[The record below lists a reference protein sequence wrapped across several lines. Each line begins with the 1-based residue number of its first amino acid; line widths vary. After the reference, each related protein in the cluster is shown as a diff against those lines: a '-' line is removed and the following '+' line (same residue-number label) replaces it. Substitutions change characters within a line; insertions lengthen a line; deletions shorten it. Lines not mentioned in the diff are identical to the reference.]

1 MNQNHDAYKRSPV
14 STRVLLFVVAV
25 FAAVTL
31 PTAAFGAK
39 SLQERYDETQQKV
52 DQARQKEGVLT
63 TQISSE
69 SKALATLTSEVNA
82 LKSHEAEVV
91 AKLEA
96 KQEELRAEQ
105 HRLNRVKTRLERSI
119 EILEMRLVDMYKT
132 GEPDLVTVILR
143 SNGFD
148 DLVERADYLQ
158 AIKSQDDRIV
168 VSVTA
173 MRNEIARVVQRI
185 RKARDAIKENRLEL
199 KKAREALEQK
209 QEALAAAKAAHE
221 ATLAD
226 VSEHRQEL
234 EGDLSDMSAQI
245 AEQLG
250 GYVGPIQPGAA
261 GFIWPVSG
269 PVVSGFGWRWG
280 RMHEGVDIAV
290 PAGTAIRAAKSGTIV
305 LASWY
310 GGYGQYTCIDHGG
323 GLSTCYAH
331 QSRFARTGGHVSQGE
346 IIGYVGC
353 TGHCFGDHLHFEV
366 RIGGQPTDPMA
377 YL

>member
-1 MNQNHDAYKRSPV
+1 MSEYQTIDKRAPV
-14 STRVLLFVVAV
+14 STRVLMFVVAV

-39 SLQERYDETQQKV
+39 SLQERYDQTQSQV

-63 TQISSE
+63 SQISTE
-69 SKALATLTSEVNA
+69 SKQLATLTSEVNA

-105 HRLNRVKTRLERSI
+105 HKLNRTKTRLERSI
-119 EILEMRLVDMYKT
+119 AILEMRLVDMYKS
-132 GEPDLVTVILR
+132 GQPDLVTVVLH

-158 AIKSQDDRIV
+158 AIKSQDDHIV
-168 VSVTA
+168 VSVTE
-173 MRNEIARVVQRI
+173 MRNQIAEVVQKI
-185 RKARDAIKENRLEL
+185 RKARDAIKANRIEL

-209 QEALAAAKAAHE
+209 QAALAAARAAHK

-226 VSEHRQEL
+226 VSAHREEL

-250 GYVGPIQPGAA
+250 GYVGPIQPGAG

-269 PVVSGFGWRWG
+269 SVVSPFGMRWG
-280 RMHEGVDIAV
+280 RMHEGVDIA
-290 PAGTAIRAAKSGTIV
+290 ASSGTAIRAAKAGNIV

-323 GLSTCYAH
+323 GVSTCYAH
-331 QSRFARTGGHVSQGE
+331 QSRFARTSGRVSQGE
-346 IIGYVGC
+346 VIGYVGC
-353 TGHCFGDHLHFEV
+353 TGHCYGDHLHFEV
-366 RIGGQPTDPMA
+366 RIGGQATDPMA

>member
-1 MNQNHDAYKRSPV
+1 MTEYETSHKRPHA

-39 SLQERYDETQQKV
+39 SLQERYDQTQSQV

-63 TQISSE
+63 SQISTE
-69 SKALATLTSEVNA
+69 SRQLATLTSEVNA

-96 KQEELRAEQ
+96 KQKELRAEQ
-105 HRLNRVKTRLERSI
+105 HNLNRTKTRLERSI
-119 EILEMRLVDMYKT
+119 AILEMRLVDMYKS
-132 GEPDLVTVILR
+132 GEPDLVTVVLR

-158 AIKSQDDRIV
+158 AIKSQDDHIV
-168 VSVTA
+168 VSVTE
-173 MRNEIARVVQRI
+173 MRNQIAEVVQKI
-185 RKARDAIKENRLEL
+185 RKARDAIKANRLEL
-199 KKAREALEQK
+199 KKAREALESK
-209 QEALAAAKAAHE
+209 QAALAAARAAHK

-226 VSEHRQEL
+226 VSAHREEL

-269 PVVSGFGWRWG
+269 SVVSPFGMRWG
-280 RMHEGVDIAV
+280 RMHEGVDIAA
-290 PAGTAIRAAKSGTIV
+290 PSGTAIRAAKAGTIV

-331 QSRFARTGGHVSQGE
+331 QSRFARTSGHVAQGE

-366 RIGGQPTDPMA
+366 RIGGSPTDPMA